1 MCRMSDAPEADT
13 TLLVAGVC
21 AAWCGTCRDYRPTFE
36 ALAREFGA
44 STRFVWID
52 VEDDEAVLGPVE
64 VEDFPTLLLALGD
77 EVRFFGP
84 ILPHAEVARAL
95 VERALQARTGVVEDA
110 SLKGFAGRLLA
121 IR

>member
-1 MCRMSDAPEADT
+1 MSDAPEADT